1 MVNCLLYTGIFMDIL
16 FLAALFEAAR
26 VDLRRRE
33 IPNLI
38 AIIIAVLGVAATIVS
53 ASIVEHLLGL
63 ALALPLVIPGLF
75 GHMGGGDYKL
85 LIGTGLYLGLSQSIL
100 AVVLSIPATVCVAA
114 YLLITKKTLKSVRI
128 PLAPLIAFGCI
139 GSVIL
144 KWITVYPF

>member
-1 MVNCLLYTGIFMDIL
+1 MFMDIL

-33 IPNLI
+33 IPNLV
-38 AIIIAVLGVAATIVS
+38 AIIIAVLGAAATIVS

-63 ALALPLVIPGLF
+63 ALALPLVIPGLL
-75 GHMGGGDYKL
+75 GHLGGGDYKL
-85 LIGTGLYLGLSQSIL
+85 LLGIGLYLGFTQSLLASVLSVPVTICL
-100 AVVLSIPATVCVAA
+100 AVYYI
-114 YLLITKKTLKSVRI
+114 ITKKTLKNVRI

-144 KWITVYPF
+144 KWITTLF